1 MVVGVGAAGLG
12 LKAALG
18 ALMKAV
24 GTKAAGKAAATS
36 VIRPALQNVG
46 RAAGQRM
53 LQAGL
58 TKGEI
63 ARSLGY
69 DAAFSTLYG
78 LSMPGDLADKGI
90 QLGSDTMLSV
100 LPGLGGRFALGKR
113 AINPKTGRLSGLATT
128 GEILGPASAFT
139 LGQPLITNPVLR
151 AKDSLAGG
159 LGETPY
165 ERMDRQYYEQLLAQL
180 QQKYPG
186 MTMQDLMGMG

>member
-1 MVVGVGAAGLG
+1 MPAPVAALG

-24 GTKAAGKAAATS
+24 GTKAAGKAAAAS

-63 ARSLGY
+63 ARSLGI
-69 DAAFSTLYG
+69 DAAFSAFYG
-78 LSMPGDLADKGI
+78 LGMPGDLADKGI

-113 AINPKTGRLSGLATT
+113 ALNKAGNYSNAAWAAEIAGPPLGFGLGT
-128 GEILGPASAFT
+128 
-139 LGQPLITNPVLR
+139 PLVTNPVLR
-151 AKDSLAGG
+151 AKDSLGGG

>member
-1 MVVGVGAAGLG
+1 MVVGVGTAGLG
-12 LKAALG
+12 LKAALA

-24 GTKAAGKAAATS
+24 GTKAAGKAVAGS
-36 VIRPALQNVG
+36 VIRPALGQVS

-63 ARSLGY
+63 ARSLGF
-69 DAAFSTLYG
+69 DAAASAFYG
-78 LSMPGDLADKGI
+78 LGMPGDLADKGI

-100 LPGLGGRFALGKR
+100 LPGIGGRFALGKR
-113 AINPKTGRLSGLATT
+113 ALNKVGGLSNPAWAAEIAGPIAGFGLGT
-128 GEILGPASAFT
+128 
-139 LGQPLITNPVLR
+139 PLVTNPILR
-151 AKDSLAGG
+151 AKDSLGGG

>member
-1 MVVGVGAAGLG
+1 MVVGVGTAGLG

-18 ALMKAV
+18 ALMKAI

-36 VIRPALQNVG
+36 VIRPALGQVS

-63 ARSLGY
+63 ARSLGF
-69 DAAFSTLYG
+69 DAAASALYG
-78 LSMPGDLADKGI
+78 LGMPGDLADKGI

-100 LPGLGGRFALGKR
+100 LPGIGGRFALGKR
-113 AINPKTGRLSGLATT
+113 ALNKAGGLSNAAWAAEIVSPVAGFGLGT
-128 GEILGPASAFT
+128 
-139 LGQPLITNPVLR
+139 PLVTNPVLR
-151 AKDSLAGG
+151 AKDRLGGG